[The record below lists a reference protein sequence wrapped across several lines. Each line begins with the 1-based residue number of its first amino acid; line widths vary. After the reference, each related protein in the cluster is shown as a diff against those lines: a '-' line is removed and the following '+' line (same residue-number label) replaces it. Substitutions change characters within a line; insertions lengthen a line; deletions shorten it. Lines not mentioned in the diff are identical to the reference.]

1 MAKTANTTL
10 LEDLIDPEV
19 IADLVDEKLIDAIR
33 LAPLATIDNTLV
45 GRDGDTLSFPS
56 YEYVGM
62 AEDVEEGT
70 EIPISKLQQDAEKVT
85 VTKIGR
91 AIEFSDEALLSGNG
105 NDIGIESTKQVVVAI
120 NDKVEKM
127 WMDEMKTKAA
137 LTYNGSGAAD
147 AATAIAEALQAF
159 GEDID
164 GEKVALVPPS
174 FYGKL
179 LNSKYWVPNSDA
191 NADVI
196 IRGSVG
202 QVFGTQIVLS
212 NRCVERSYSLTS
224 DTSVQNKI
232 YYKKKG
238 TASYVKVK
246 NIDPSADPQA
256 LGYYEAGAKTEFA
269 YIVKPGALRIVMK
282 RDTLVEFDRDKL
294 SQLNY
299 VIASKLL
306 APYVYDKTKLIK
318 VTL

>member
-19 IADLVDEKLIDAIR
+19 IADLIDEKLIDAIR
-33 LAPLATIDNTLV
+33 FAPLAAIDQSLL

-62 AEDVEEGT
+62 SEDVEEGT
-70 EIPISKLQQDAEKVT
+70 EIPISKLEQNAEKVT

-91 AIEFSDEALLSGNG
+91 AIEFSDETLLSGNA
-105 NDIGIESTKQVVVAI
+105 NDIADEATKQVIVAI

-127 WMDEMKTKAA
+127 LMNEMKNKAA
-137 LTYNGSGAAD
+137 LIANATGAAD
-147 AATAIAEALQAF
+147 AATAIAEALGAF

-191 NADVI
+191 NANVI

-212 NRCVERSYSLTS
+212 NRCVEKSYSLTS
-224 DTSVQNKI
+224 DNSVQNKT

-256 LGYYEAGAKTEFA
+256 LGYYELSGTQEFA

-294 SQLNY
+294 AQLNY
-299 VIASKLL
+299 VIGSKLF

>member
-10 LEDLIDPEV
+10 LENLVDPEV
-19 IADLVDEKLIDAIR
+19 IADLIDEKLIDAIR
-33 LAPLATIDNTLV
+33 FAPLATIDSTLV
-45 GRDGDTLSFPS
+45 GRDGDTLSFAS
-56 YEYVGM
+56 YEYAGM

-70 EIPISKLQQDAEKVT
+70 EIPISKLEQDVEKVT

-91 AIEFSDEALLSGNG
+91 AIEFSDEAVLSGNA
-105 NDIGIESTKQVVVAI
+105 NDVAEEATKQVITSI
-120 NDKVEKM
+120 NDRVEAILFKA
-127 WMDEMKTKAA
+127 MKEKAA
-137 LTYNGSGAAD
+137 LTSDASGAAD
-147 AATAIAEALQAF
+147 AATAVASALQAF

-164 GEKVALVPPS
+164 GEKVILVPPS

-191 NADVI
+191 NSNVI

-202 QVFGTQIVLS
+202 QVFGAQVVLS
-212 NRCVERSYSLTS
+212 NRCVEKTYALTS
-224 DTSVQNKI
+224 DSTPQAKV

-238 TASYVKVK
+238 DSYVKVK
-246 NIDPSADPQA
+246 NVADDADPQSE
-256 LGYYEAGAKTEFA
+256 GWYEANGQTEYAF
-269 YIVKPGALRIVMK
+269 IVKPGALRIVMK

-294 SQLNY
+294 AQLNY
-299 VIASKLL
+299 VISSKLF